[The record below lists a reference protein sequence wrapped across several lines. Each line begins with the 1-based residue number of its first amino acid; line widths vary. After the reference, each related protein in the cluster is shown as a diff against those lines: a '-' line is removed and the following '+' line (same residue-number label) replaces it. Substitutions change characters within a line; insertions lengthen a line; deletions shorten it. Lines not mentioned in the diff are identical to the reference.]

1 MARGRASGDAASAHG
16 HAGLRCGAAAR
27 ARTPAARNLRLP
39 VSLRHPPL
47 SGPAPAVS
55 PSGQPQHGTRWALC
69 GLRASADDSL
79 LLIIHTCRS
88 YANLQTLIAHL
99 SANALGHALAFL
111 RRPTSPN
118 SAFPVFIFTNTS
130 TSTYSVYIYDV
141 DTSSNLLTSNSLSAA
156 YRLVVRR
163 MGERQPP
170 PAGGAAAA
178 AAAAD
183 PPQRKP
189 HFAFDPHRHGIGV
202 HGHSAQSFA
211 ILNRNTRIPHD
222 FRQNLRT
229 SRWRHTRTERTT
241 LAHTRLRLLQK
252 SRQRSAHR
260 KDIIAPYGW
269 ERETLHIFPAHV
281 AAQAATSVEC
291 KMRKSRKTLSR
302 HVAFVRF
309 DGGSMLS
316 ELAR

>member
-27 ARTPAARNLRLP
+27 ARTPAARNLRFIP
-39 VSLRHPPL
+39 VLLRHPPL
-47 SGPAPAVS
+47 SGVWPGGGARRLPAPAAA
-55 PSGQPQHGTRWALC
+55 QHGTRWALC

-79 LLIIHTCRS
+79 LLIIHTCTS

-170 PAGGAAAA
+170 PAQRRRR
-178 AAAAD
+178 
-183 PPQRKP
+183 PPPIRP
-189 HFAFDPHRHGIGV
+189 
-202 HGHSAQSFA
+202 SAS
-211 ILNRNTRIPHD
+211 P
-222 FRQNLRT
+222 T
-229 SRWRHTRTERTT
+229 SLLTHT
-241 LAHTRLRLLQK
+241 
-252 SRQRSAHR
+252 
-260 KDIIAPYGW
+260 DM
-269 ERETLHIFPAHV
+269 V
-281 AAQAATSVEC
+281 
-291 KMRKSRKTLSR
+291 
-302 HVAFVRF
+302 
-309 DGGSMLS
+309 
-316 ELAR
+316 